1 MDKKKANML
10 FFIASICLTVAGIIF
25 LLVAMF
31 GVNKSNWV
39 LASALFCILLSNL
52 FNIVR
57 IRLNKKG
64 Q

>member
-1 MDKKKANML
+1 MDMKKVNAL

-31 GVNKSNWV
+31 SENKSNWV

-52 FNIVR
+52 LNIVR
-57 IRLNKKG
+57 IQLNKKR

>member
-1 MDKKKANML
+1 MERKQTNTL
-10 FFIASICLTVAGIIF
+10 LLIASAGLTAAGIIF
-25 LLVAMF
+25 LLMAIF
-31 GVNKSNWV
+31 EEDKSNWV

-57 IRLNKKG
+57 MQLNRKK

>member
-1 MDKKKANML
+1 MDKKKANTL
-10 FFIASICLTVAGIIF
+10 FFIASICLIVAGIIF
-25 LLVAMF
+25 LLVSMF

-39 LASALFCILLSNL
+39 LTSAHFCILLSNL
-52 FNIVR
+52 FNVVR